1 MSRWRKLWGKAA
13 AAVLTAVMLTQTT
26 ALAAPIDE
34 LNEIM
39 EAQYEARTESLMAQ
53 TLGLSGLSEAADE
66 NGIQLLVNG
75 GLTDGTK
82 AMLSGDAAEWAG
94 TTVRLNVQSNTR
106 QRAWLFEAGAQKDGD
121 DLLDLSLRGD
131 SGRLSLM
138 IPQLFE
144 GALSLKAGNFKEQ
157 YLSSALAEILG
168 TTEENAAAIP
178 NLELRFY
185 PEEDASGNL
194 FEELTE
200 QMQEKAEEFRQKTAV
215 EKTEEDGLTVYTA
228 AVQSDD
234 IADLYEFFVRQYLSV
249 FTESGLVSVAD
260 ADFEETLETSLDQMM
275 TQMRQML
282 GDEIELR
289 FDVRDDLVERI
300 SYELYLDTAALK
312 QQNGTT
318 TEVVEGA
325 LAPAGN
331 AADATGSMETSA
343 PGGISA
349 DVAGETE
356 TSAPGGTAAN
366 AAEET
371 ETNAP
376 GGIEVNAAGETE
388 ANAPGGIAAGET
400 ETNASGGVPMVAAE
414 PDFQGYVD
422 YEIAYLDPAD
432 VSEGLDCHITILDTE
447 RQELG
452 DVLVRVQTQEDGT
465 VSETTC
471 SLEAATPEETVFS
484 DTLFT
489 MTFDAATGD
498 FDAAFKLS
506 AEGEDVALTL
516 DSTFT
521 EIEPGQSFL
530 WKIDG
535 LTVQSGTESVGY
547 AGDISFSADPGEIAE
562 PESERVLL
570 EMTQG
575 GWLDLV
581 NEISGKAEA
590 WTAQFAPQ
598 PSPEANIPEL
608 EETELS
614 VG

>member
-1 MSRWRKLWGKAA
+1 MSRGRRFWGKAA
-13 AAVLTAVMLTQTT
+13 AAVLTAVMLTQST
-26 ALAAPIDE
+26 ALAAPLDE
-34 LNEIM
+34 LNEIT

-82 AMLSGDAAEWAG
+82 AMLSGDAAEWAD
-94 TTVRLNVQSNTR
+94 TTVRLNVQSNTQ

-121 DLLDLSLRGD
+121 DLLDLGLRGD
-131 SGRLSLM
+131 SERLSLM

-157 YLSSALAEILG
+157 YLNSALAEILG
-168 TTEENAAAIP
+168 TTGENAAAIP
-178 NLELRFY
+178 DLELRFY
-185 PEEDASGNL
+185 PEEDVSGNP
-194 FEELTE
+194 FEELME
-200 QMQEKAEEFRQKTAV
+200 QMEEKAEEFSQKTAV

-228 AVQSDD
+228 VVKSDD

-249 FTESGLVSVAD
+249 FTESGLLDVAD

-282 GDEIELR
+282 GDEIEIR
-289 FDVRDDLVERI
+289 FDVRDNLVERI

-312 QQNGTT
+312 QQNGTA
-318 TEVVEGA
+318 TEVVEGT

-331 AADATGSMETSA
+331 AADAAGGMEASAPGGVAAGETEASA

-349 DVAGETE
+349 D
-356 TSAPGGTAAN
+356 
-366 AAEET
+366 
-371 ETNAP
+371 
-376 GGIEVNAAGETE
+376 AAGETE
-388 ANAPGGIAAGET
+388 ANTPGD
-400 ETNASGGVPMVAAE
+400 VPAVAAE

-422 YEIAYLDPAD
+422 YEIAYINPAD
-432 VSEGLDCHITILDTE
+432 VSEGLDCHIEVLDTE

-506 AEGEDVALTL
+506 AEGKDVALTL

-535 LTVQSGTESVGY
+535 LTLQSGTETVGA
-547 AGDISFSADPGEIAE
+547 AGDVSFSADPGEIAE

-575 GWLDLV
+575 GWRDLV
-581 NEISGKAEA
+581 NEISEKATA
-590 WTAQFAPQ
+590 WAAQFAPQ
-598 PSPEANIPEL
+598 PSSEANIPEL

-614 VG
+614 IG